1 MRRAVYR
8 IIDANLNRSRE
19 GLRVC
24 EDIARFALNSTAMSR
39 RLKSA
44 RHAISRSGRELSP
57 ASKALCAARDS
68 AGDVGRKGSI
78 ASEMSRR
85 DLADIFIANM
95 ERAKESVRV
104 LEEFS
109 KLYDEK
115 AASAFTRTRFT
126 LYEIEKEVFKRI
138 ASLRHIR

>member
-24 EDIARFALNSTAMSR
+24 EDITRFALNSPSLSR

-44 RHAISRSGRELSP
+44 RHAISQTGRALSP
-57 ASKALCAARDS
+57 ASKELCAARDS
-68 AGDVGRKGSI
+68 AGDVGRKGFM
-78 ASEMSRR
+78 ASEMSRS

-104 LEEFS
+104 LEELS
-109 KLYDEK
+109 KLYDGK
-115 AASAFTRTRFT
+115 TAAVFTRTRFG
-126 LYEIEKEVFKRI
+126 LYEIEKEIVKKI
-138 ASLRHIR
+138 PSLRHIR